1 MNTGPLTNLTALEN
15 ISDMHRAAERSQ
27 LAAAARTPRARGR
40 RETEVRTRRSW
51 FSFRRSPKLA

>member
-1 MNTGPLTNLTALEN
+1 MNTGHTVNLAAQEHAYDL
-15 ISDMHRAAERSQ
+15 HRSAEHAR

-40 RETEVRTRRSW
+40 RETAVRTRMSW